1 MLMRTISTVIFSVCM
16 HPCGDTRDFLFCS
29 FLLCAHEGMAQFR
42 CGGVIESFSLCFRV
56 VLRICFPFWFKKKVL
71 NNEEASWLVNDIP

>member
-1 MLMRTISTVIFSVCM
+1 VGYEVFS
-16 HPCGDTRDFLFCS
+16 
-29 FLLCAHEGMAQFR
+29 LLSCIWCAHEGMAQFR

-56 VLRICFPFWFKKKVL
+56 VCENLFPFLVFKKKKVL